1 MAIRIPMILFDT
13 CTLLWLSSD
22 QAKLSKA
29 AISAWENSSGRRYF
43 SAISMFEIAQK
54 VTIKKLF
61 LPQSLSK
68 WRQELTRL
76 FLLEEIPVD
85 SSVAFKA
92 AALPPIHKDPFDP
105 LIIATA
111 LIHKLTIV
119 TCDEKII
126 QYPRL
131 KTLW

>member
-1 MAIRIPMILFDT
+1 MILLDT
-13 CTLLWLSSD
+13 CTLLWFSSD
-22 QAKLSKA
+22 QAKLSQA
-29 AISAWENSSGRRYF
+29 AISAWENSSDRRYF

-85 SSVAFKA
+85 SSIAFKA
-92 AALPPIHKDPFDP
+92 AALPPIHKDPFDR

>member
-1 MAIRIPMILFDT
+1 
-13 CTLLWLSSD
+13 
-22 QAKLSKA
+22 
-29 AISAWENSSGRRYF
+29 
-43 SAISMFEIAQK
+43 MFEIAQK
-54 VTIKKLF
+54 VAIKKLF
-61 LPQSLSK
+61 FPQSLSK

-92 AALPPIHKDPFDP
+92 AALPPIHKDPFDR

>member
-1 MAIRIPMILFDT
+1 MILFDT

-22 QAKLSKA
+22 QEKLSQA
-29 AISAWENSSGRRYF
+29 AISAWENSSDRRYF

-54 VTIKKLF
+54 VAIKKLF

-68 WRQELTRL
+68 WHQELARL
-76 FLLEEIPVD
+76 FSLEEIPVD
-85 SSVAFKA
+85 SAVAIKA
-92 AALPPIHKDPFDP
+92 ATLPPIHRDPFDR

>member
-1 MAIRIPMILFDT
+1 MILFDT

-22 QAKLSKA
+22 QARLSQA
-29 AISAWENSSGRRYF
+29 AVSAWENSSDRRYL
-43 SAISMFEIAQK
+43 SAISIFEIAQK
-54 VTIKKLF
+54 VASKKLS
-61 LPQSLSK
+61 LPQTLSK
-68 WRQELTRL
+68 WRQELARL
-76 FLLEEIPVD
+76 FSLEEIPVN
-85 SSVAFKA
+85 SSVAIKA
-92 AALPPIHKDPFDP
+92 AALPPIHKDPFDR